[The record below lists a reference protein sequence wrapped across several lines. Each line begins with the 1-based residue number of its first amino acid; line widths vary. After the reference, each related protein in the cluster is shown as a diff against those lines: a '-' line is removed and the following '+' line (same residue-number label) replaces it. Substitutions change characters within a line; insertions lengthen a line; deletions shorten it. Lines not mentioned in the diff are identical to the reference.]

1 MVRESPG
8 RSEVAPPK
16 LCDLGVSLGLP
27 RTTSRAVE
35 GDRRRKPMLP
45 KHEVANVP
53 HLEPVGTGF
62 PGAAAARPDGART
75 PAPRPSPE
83 SIVDNT
89 DHSIDPTDEMAKK
102 AHDYRLHRDEN
113 EPPEGMQPPP
123 FAQRER
129 YDINP
134 VSMDVGQGVWD
145 PDMVLA
151 SR

>member
-1 MVRESPG
+1 M
-8 RSEVAPPK
+8 RSDGLARPP
-16 LCDLGVSLGLP
+16 LQCACAGVSLITPALV
-27 RTTSRAVE
+27 VE
-35 GDRRRKPMLP
+35 AASL
-45 KHEVANVP
+45 P

-113 EPPEGMQPPP
+113 EPPEGLQPPP
-123 FAQRER
+123 LVQRER
-129 YDINP
+129 YDRRP
-134 VSMDVGQGVWD
+134 
-145 PDMVLA
+145 
-151 SR
+151 

>member
-1 MVRESPG
+1 
-8 RSEVAPPK
+8 
-16 LCDLGVSLGLP
+16 
-27 RTTSRAVE
+27 
-35 GDRRRKPMLP
+35 MLP

-129 YDINP
+129 YDTSITNLHRR
-134 VSMDVGQGVWD
+134 SCTGCG
-145 PDMVLA
+145 LG
-151 SR
+151 